1 MERALGAGTDV
12 PSSAVKE
19 RPKSEPAADRT
30 PFPPEPYSSVLSGFV
45 VLAWTQVKRLWRDR
59 ELLQDDERREVI
71 DRLFPHGMPRRQFF
85 TRFVSLMLLSTAIAV
100 FGILGDSTAVVIGAM
115 LVAPLM
121 FPVLGGA
128 AAVVMGWPRRIVNRA
143 LLVAAGSVL
152 AVVLAAAIS
161 FIIPGRAAALPAE
174 LMARTSPNLLDL
186 GIALAAG
193 AAGAYGQVRRHAA
206 DALTGVAVAVAL
218 VPPLAVVGITLQLTE
233 WQLAVGATLLF
244 LANVV
249 GIVIAASATFLAAGF
264 VPGRNPLKGHTQILR
279 AVSWAAIAAII
290 VVLPMQFGRGAVL
303 PEFDPTE
310 EVTAVVEDYVAER
323 GFASEVI
330 DVDVEVED
338 GITKVNVVVASS
350 IAAPLVDPLAEALAE
365 YLSSPVQLHL
375 LVASTETKR
384 ATAVP

>member
-1 MERALGAGTDV
+1 MERALGVGTDV
-12 PSSAVKE
+12 PSSAVKDRPTPDSPPE
-19 RPKSEPAADRT
+19 RE
-30 PFPPEPYSSVLSGFV
+30 PFPPEPYSSALSGFV
-45 VLAWTQVKRLWRDR
+45 VLAWTQLKRLWRSR

-71 DRLFPHGMPRRQFF
+71 DRLFPRGMPRRQFF

-310 EVTAVVEDYVAER
+310 EVTVVVEDYVAER

-330 DVDVEVED
+330 DVDVEVDD
-338 GITKVNVVVASS
+338 GVTKVNVVVASS
-350 IAAPLVDPLAEALAE
+350 IAAPLVEPLAEALAE

>member
-1 MERALGAGTDV
+1 MPDT
-12 PSSAVKE
+12 AVKD
-19 RPKSEPAADRT
+19 RPAPDGADNRELSPPA
-30 PFPPEPYSSVLSGFV
+30 PYVSVMSGLV
-45 VLAWTQVKRLWRDR
+45 VLAWAEMKRMWRGR
-59 ELLQDDERREVI
+59 ELLGDDERREVI
-71 DRLFPHGMPRRQFF
+71 DRLFPRGMPGRQFF
-85 TRFVSLMLLSTAIAV
+85 TRFVSLMMLSTAIAV

-121 FPVLGGA
+121 LPVLGGA

-152 AVVLAAAIS
+152 AVALAAAIS
-161 FIIPGRAAALPAE
+161 FIIPGRAASLPAE
-174 LMARTSPNLLDL
+174 LMARTSPNFLDL

-193 AAGAYGQVRRHAA
+193 AAGAYGQLRRHAA

-233 WQLAVGATLLF
+233 WQLAVGAALLF

-264 VPGRNPLKGHTQILR
+264 VPGRNPLRGHTQILR
-279 AVSWAAIAAII
+279 GVSWAAIAAII

-303 PEFDPTE
+303 PEPDPTE
-310 EVTAVVEDYVAER
+310 EVIAVVEEYVAER
-323 GFASEVI
+323 GLSSEVI
-330 DVDVEVED
+330 NVDVEVDD
-338 GITKVNVVVASS
+338 GITKIDVVVASS
-350 IAAPLVDPLAEALAE
+350 MAAPLVDPLAELLAE
-365 YLSSPVQLHL
+365 DLSMPVRLNL

>member
-1 MERALGAGTDV
+1 V
-12 PSSAVKE
+12 SSSAVKE
-19 RPKSEPAADRT
+19 RPSPDAPVDRE
-30 PFPPEPYSSVLSGFV
+30 PFPPEPYSSALSGLV
-45 VLAWTQVKRLWRDR
+45 VVAWTGMKRLWRGR
-59 ELLQDDERREVI
+59 ELLQDDERRDVI
-71 DRLFPHGMPRRQFF
+71 DRLFPRGVPRRQFF
-85 TRFVSLMLLSTAIAV
+85 TRFVSLMMLSTAIAV

-128 AAVVMGWPRRIVNRA
+128 AAIVMGWPRRIVNRA

-152 AVVLAAAIS
+152 AVGLAAGIS

-233 WQLAVGATLLF
+233 WQLAVGASLLF

-279 AVSWAAIAAII
+279 GVSWAAVAAII

-310 EVTAVVEDYVAER
+310 EVTAVVEEYVAER

-330 DVDVEVED
+330 DVDVEVDD
-338 GITKVNVVVASS
+338 GTTRIDVVVASS
-350 IAAPLVDPLAEALAE
+350 IAAPLVDPLAEVLAE

>member
-1 MERALGAGTDV
+1 
-12 PSSAVKE
+12 
-19 RPKSEPAADRT
+19 
-30 PFPPEPYSSVLSGFV
+30 
-45 VLAWTQVKRLWRDR
+45 
-59 ELLQDDERREVI
+59 
-71 DRLFPHGMPRRQFF
+71 
-85 TRFVSLMLLSTAIAV
+85 ML
-100 FGILGDSTAVVIGAM
+100 
-115 LVAPLM
+115 
-121 FPVLGGA
+121 PVLGGA

-161 FIIPGRAAALPAE
+161 FIIPGRAASLPAE
-174 LMARTSPNLLDL
+174 LMARTSPNFLDL

-193 AAGAYGQVRRHAA
+193 AAGAYGQLRRHAA

-233 WQLAVGATLLF
+233 WQLAVGAALLF

-264 VPGRNPLKGHTQILR
+264 VPGRNPLRGHTQILR
-279 AVSWAAIAAII
+279 GVSWAAIAAII

-303 PEFDPTE
+303 PEADPTE
-310 EVTAVVEDYVAER
+310 EVIAVVESYVAER
-323 GFASEVI
+323 GLSSEVI
-330 DVDVEVED
+330 SVDVEVD
-338 GITKVNVVVASS
+338 NGLTKIDVVVATSM
-350 IAAPLVDPLAEALAE
+350 AAPLVDPLAELLAE
-365 YLSSPVQLHL
+365 DLSMPVRLNL

>member
-1 MERALGAGTDV
+1 MPDT
-12 PSSAVKE
+12 AVKD
-19 RPKSEPAADRT
+19 RPTPDSADDRQLSPPA
-30 PFPPEPYSSVLSGFV
+30 PYVSVMSGLV
-45 VLAWTQVKRLWRDR
+45 VLAWAEMKRLWHGR
-59 ELLQDDERREVI
+59 ELLGDDERREVI
-71 DRLFPHGMPRRQFF
+71 DRLFPRGMPRRQFF
-85 TRFVSLMLLSTAIAV
+85 TRFVSLMMLSTAIAV

-121 FPVLGGA
+121 LPVLGGA

-152 AVVLAAAIS
+152 AVALAAAIS
-161 FIIPGRAAALPAE
+161 FIIPGRAASLPAE
-174 LMARTSPNLLDL
+174 LMARTSPNFLDL

-193 AAGAYGQVRRHAA
+193 AAGAYGQLRRHAA

-233 WQLAVGATLLF
+233 WQLAVGAALLF

-264 VPGRNPLKGHTQILR
+264 VPGRNPLRGHTQILR
-279 AVSWAAIAAII
+279 GVSWAAIAAII

-303 PEFDPTE
+303 PEPDPTE
-310 EVTAVVEDYVAER
+310 EVIAVVEEYVAER
-323 GFASEVI
+323 GLSSEVI
-330 DVDVEVED
+330 SVDVEVD
-338 GITKVNVVVASS
+338 HGLTKIDVVVASS
-350 IAAPLVDPLAEALAE
+350 MAAPLADPLAELLAE
-365 YLSSPVQLHL
+365 DLSMPVRLNL
-375 LVASTETKR
+375 LVASTETKQ